1 MQDLETRTSQEP
13 HRRAF
18 IQAYARHGVCK
29 TFTQGPVRED
39 PTGISARS
47 SVKDLYKIM
56 QGPPRE
62 DLSESPQDLLTRT
75 CTRSCKG
82 LPKRI
87 LSEKMFSQGQLFLR
101 NGNGHGHVTRAILC
115 EDSQG
120 RRRAPGPRQPF
131 CASHVTRAIH
141 ARCCAPGPRQPFY
154 ASWRSRNALGHITRA
169 ILCKNLEE
177 KCCAPGP
184 RQPFYASL
192 RSRNANGQVTR
203 AQLMREFTGKNTGQQ
218 TEHPDQA
225 PA

>member
-1 MQDLETRTSQEP
+1 MASARPSRKDLLERIPPGSPQDLLLRTCTRS
-13 HRRAF
+13 
-18 IQAYARHGVCK
+18 C
-29 TFTQGPVRED
+29 
-39 PTGISARS
+39 
-47 SVKDLYKIM
+47 KDLLERI
-56 QGPPRE
+56 
-62 DLSESPQDLLTRT
+62 LSESPQDLLTRT
-75 CTRSCKG
+75 CTRSCSKG

-154 ASWRSRNALGHITRA
+154 ASWRSQNALGHITRA